1 MAHELKVRQV
11 SGVRLEPGDGFAVV
25 ALDTITESGLPIT
38 IKIAHAA
45 ASGLLADAE
54 GIFDAMSDTDRK
66 ASFQASIRRSVTA

>member
-11 SGVRLEPGDGFAVV
+11 NGIRLEPGDGFAMV